1 MVLEKVK
8 TYKIHSIK
16 REKRGVVYT
25 GSFWGSDDDVYDDEN
40 DHIVV
45 FWLNLKPTMW
55 IRSISVIDFL
65 SLPSFFSLSI

>member
-1 MVLEKVK
+1 M
-8 TYKIHSIK
+8 K
-16 REKRGVVYT
+16 RKKGGPVYT
-25 GSFWGSDDDVYDDEN
+25 GSFWGSDDVYDDEN

-65 SLPSFFSLSI
+65 SLLSFFSLSI